1 MPRDPTKYIS
11 SPGLLAP
18 HIRPITMFLIH
29 RQPSVLKYS
38 GTKVPRHQAL
48 PIICLPCPISKNS
61 WLKNY
66 ILESRAMHW
75 NSGGRNRSDLPRKKT
90 VACYKKTQED
100 KSWMQRRK
108 KMGMQS
114 RIMRFTTLRHR
125 NPQSLFPPQWIK
137 CDSQ

>member
-11 SPGLLAP
+11 SPALLAP

-29 RQPSVLKYS
+29 RQPSVLKNTS
-38 GTKVPRHQAL
+38 TLVPMHPGTKPCRSYA
-48 PIICLPCPISKNS
+48 CLAQFRRIAGS
-61 WLKNY
+61 KNY

-75 NSGGRNRSDLPRKKT
+75 NSGGRGNRSDLPRKKT

-100 KSWMQRRK
+100 KSWMQPRK

-125 NPQSLFPPQWIK
+125 NPQSLSPATV
-137 CDSQ
+137 D

>member
-18 HIRPITMFLIH
+18 HIRPITMFLMH
-29 RQPSVLKYS
+29 RQPSVLKNTSTPVLRYPC
-38 GTKVPRHQAL
+38 TKPCRSYA
-48 PIICLPCPISKNS
+48 CLAQFRRIASS
-61 WLKNY
+61 KNY
-66 ILESRAMHW
+66 ILENRAMHW
-75 NSGGRNRSDLPRKKT
+75 NSGGGEKQIRFAKKKT

-100 KSWMQRRK
+100 KSWMQPRM

-125 NPQSLFPPQWIK
+125 NPQSLFPATV
-137 CDSQ
+137 D